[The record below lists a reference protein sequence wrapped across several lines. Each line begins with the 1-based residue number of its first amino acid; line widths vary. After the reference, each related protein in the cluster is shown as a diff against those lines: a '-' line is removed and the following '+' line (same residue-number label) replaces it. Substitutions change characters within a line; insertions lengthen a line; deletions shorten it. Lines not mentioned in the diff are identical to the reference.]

1 VNDSTH
7 HDRTNPRRREL
18 DVTDH
23 DDDRSAPRGAEPQDI
38 RVRSPMAQPR
48 AEQFDALVR
57 ELLPKI
63 RQLSPHLSEIE
74 ALRAAARMAEY
85 RLDDEATLVWGIR

>member
-1 VNDSTH
+1 M
-7 HDRTNPRRREL
+7 
-18 DVTDH
+18 DVTDEQEP
-23 DDDRSAPRGAEPQDI
+23 DRYAP
-38 RVRSPMAQPR
+38 VAQPR

-63 RQLSPHLSEIE
+63 LLLSPHLSGIE

-85 RLDDEATLVWGIR
+85 RLDDEATLMWGRR